1 VNSLRVALTT
11 TGDRS
16 RRLADHVKALGLEPV
31 VLPCIELAPA
41 AGAALASARS
51 EGSGADWLVV
61 TSPRTVEVL
70 WPEGGMPSTNVAAVG
85 EITAEAVHGAGGS
98 VAVVGDGGAA
108 ELAERITRV
117 VAGKSVFLPHAAG
130 ADRSTV
136 DLLRR
141 AGATVRA
148 QVVYEIRPIA
158 PGDDP
163 VDSVVFGSASAV
175 TGWFLSRD
183 LEGLVVG
190 VIGDTTAA
198 ALADHGWSFDVMPP
212 RPSYGGLVRQL
223 AEHLRDRSTV

>member
-1 VNSLRVALTT
+1 MNLPRVALTT

-16 RRLADHVKALGLEPV
+16 RHLADYVKALGLEPV
-31 VLPCIELAPA
+31 ALPCIELVPA

-61 TSPRTVEVL
+61 TSPRTVDVL
-70 WPEGGMPSTNVAAVG
+70 WAEGGMPSANVAAVG
-85 EITAEAVHGAGGS
+85 EVTAEAVRRVGGT
-98 VAVVGDGGAA
+98 VAVVSDGGAA
-108 ELAERITRV
+108 QLAERITRV
-117 VAGKSVFLPHAAG
+117 VAGKSVFFPHAAG
-130 ADRSTV
+130 ADRSTI

-148 QVVYEIRPIA
+148 RAVYEMRPIA

-175 TGWFLSRD
+175 TGWLLSRD

-190 VIGDTTAA
+190 VIGETTAA
-198 ALADHGWSFDVMPP
+198 ALAHCGRSFDVMPP
-212 RPSYGGLVRQL
+212 RPSYRGLVRQL